1 MAGERAVGRNGAEL
15 AQAGSA
21 PGREGG
27 WPCGAMAGRVT
38 RTSARP
44 AGAEQPVR
52 PRRCSSARGGER
64 ERSGGGAREEDG
76 GGAGSCGGRSV
87 NDAVEEERERGG
99 REGS

>member
-1 MAGERAVGRNGAEL
+1 VRATAAFGGRRVPASPCAVLSWPATGERDGAGRGDGLAAMAGERAVGRNGAEL

-44 AGAEQPVR
+44 AGAELSRAACPAS
-52 PRRCSSARGGER
+52 PL
-64 ERSGGGAREEDG
+64 
-76 GGAGSCGGRSV
+76 
-87 NDAVEEERERGG
+87 
-99 REGS
+99 